1 MKITIEQYGEKAS
14 WESDGH
20 VQTNNSKAIDNTSI
34 EDAFISF
41 IGLLIVCGWR
51 QKTINEQILS
61 MADELR
67 EETE

>member
-1 MKITIEQYGEKAS
+1 MKITIEHYGEKAS

-20 VQTNNSKAIDNTSI
+20 VQTDNSEAIDNTSI

-51 QKTINEQILS
+51 PNTINEQILF
-61 MADELR
+61 MA
-67 EETE
+67 EEIKE

>member
-1 MKITIEQYGEKAS
+1 MKITIEHYGEKAS

-20 VQTNNSKAIDNTSI
+20 GQTDNSEAIDNTSI

-41 IGLLIVCGWR
+41 VGLLIVCGWR
-51 QKTINEQILS
+51 PNTINEQILF

-67 EETE
+67 EEIE